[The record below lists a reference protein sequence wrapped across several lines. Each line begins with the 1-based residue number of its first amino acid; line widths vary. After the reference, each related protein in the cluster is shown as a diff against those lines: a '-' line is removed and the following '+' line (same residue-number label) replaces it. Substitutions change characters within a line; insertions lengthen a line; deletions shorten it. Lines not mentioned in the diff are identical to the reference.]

1 MTGTQDSGGRNEDPF
16 PAVLD
21 ELVNMS
27 SVGSVN
33 IGLVEVPIE
42 RIIGTYTGGRKAA
55 FAGNFMPLMETKT
68 EFGDKWINLCVA
80 HLDQGGITD
89 PIICYEYLGNFY
101 VREGH
106 KRVSVLRSFTKRSG
120 TCTNVPYTRGCGI
133 PLSGYVASEIT

>member
-1 MTGTQDSGGRNEDPF
+1 MSRLEAVNQFENALKQGKKYYNTCVSRNEDPY

-27 SVGSVN
+27 SLAAVN
-33 IGLVEVPIE
+33 IGLVDVPID
-42 RIIGTYTGGRKAA
+42 RIIGTWTGGRKAA
-55 FAGNFMPLMETKT
+55 FAGNFMPLMEMKS

-101 VREGH
+101 VKEGH
-106 KRVSVLRSFTKRSG
+106 KRVSVLKSYG
-120 TCTNVPYTRGCGI
+120 AY
-133 PLSGYVASEIT
+133 EIT